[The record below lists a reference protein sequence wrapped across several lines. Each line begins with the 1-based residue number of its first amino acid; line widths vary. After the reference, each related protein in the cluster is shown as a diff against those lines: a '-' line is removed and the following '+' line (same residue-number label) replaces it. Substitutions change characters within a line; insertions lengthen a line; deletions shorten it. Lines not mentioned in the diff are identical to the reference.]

1 MNHDRGEIS
10 STDLAELFR
19 RNVNISSPTSLEGH
33 TPSQS
38 DLVRSH
44 AVVEKEPASINYSIS
59 QHYTHS
65 AHIVHAI
72 NAEQIPASQI
82 IGPQPRDLSIYQ
94 LLAHYNIS
102 PSSLAR
108 SQLTLFEQADDDQ
121 RARLIQLWSLSPS
134 HRTRNIGQQLA
145 ERTGEHQA
153 GVLEFRG
160 DLVWLHQ
167 QRKAF
172 DQSFHREGE
181 LKYGYGDFYSWLRD
195 NDTGDAETYITSGY
209 EQLAQRDYNEQR
221 MQAVPANLSTSAGL
235 IFGGRYNHATDPI
248 YQGRGRLD
256 NHAGQQDVGQHRY
269 NFRDCANRRHTQ
281 MEHVITIQEAED
293 QEML

>member
-1 MNHDRGEIS
+1 MNHDHGEIS

-19 RNVNISSPTSLEGH
+19 RSVNISSPTSLKTH
-33 TPSQS
+33 TPSQP
-38 DLVRSH
+38 DLVESNA
-44 AVVEKEPASINYSIS
+44 AVEEEPVSINYSIS

-72 NAEQIPASQI
+72 NAEQIPASKTF
-82 IGPQPRDLSIYQ
+82 GSQPMDLSVYQ
-94 LLAHYNIS
+94 ILAHNNIP

-108 SQLTLFEQADDDQ
+108 SQLTLFEQAGEDQ

-134 HRTRNIGQQLA
+134 PGTRNIGQQLA
-145 ERTGEHQA
+145 ERTSEHQA
-153 GVLEFRG
+153 GALEFRG

-181 LKYGYGDFYSWLRD
+181 LKYDYGDCCSWLQD
-195 NDTGDAETYITSGY
+195 KNPGDAETYITSGY
-209 EQLAQRDYNEQR
+209 EQLAQREYDEQR
-221 MQAVPANLSTSAGL
+221 MQAVSANLSTSAGL
-235 IFGGRYNHATDPI
+235 IFGGRYNHATGPI
-248 YQGRGRLD
+248 YQGRGWFDDHLD
-256 NHAGQQDVGQHRY
+256 QQDVGHHQY
-269 NFRDCANRRHTQ
+269 NFLDYANRQHTQ
-281 MEHVITIQEAED
+281 MEHIITIQEDKD